1 MTEDDYQL
9 TISAEQQQAFER
21 ALAALNQNLEQIH
34 AAVSRSMEEMLPLFC
49 EMGTT
54 LASGLVP
61 ALQSLAKAEYDP
73 SGAWLRYYE
82 TSVATPYDAEANLA
96 AYEAFR
102 AAMLGSDGIAAG
114 ADGLHLDGDA
124 DG

>member
-1 MTEDDYQL
+1 MIDDYQL
-9 TISAEQQQAFER
+9 TISAKQQQAFER
-21 ALAALNQNLEQIH
+21 RLDDLNQNLGQIN
-34 AAVSRSMEEMLPLFC
+34 AAVSRIMEEMVPLFC

-54 LASGLVP
+54 LAKALVP
-61 ALQSLAKAEYDP
+61 ALQSLAKSGYDP

-82 TSVATPYDAEANLA
+82 TSVAIPYDAEANLA
-96 AYEAFR
+96 AYETFR